1 MSADIQP
8 PSSSNI
14 PTPPEKHEP
23 DDRFNLSRIAI
34 QNPAITFYLLVV
46 LLFAGSTAYFQL
58 GQDEDPPFTFR
69 LMVLRTFWPGATAMQ
84 MAQQVSDPLE
94 KTLQETPHVER
105 IRSYSKPGETTTF
118 LEIKD
123 STAPKDVPNI
133 WYTVRKKIGDMR
145 GRLPQGVQG
154 PVFNDEFG
162 DVYGVIYALSA
173 DGFSQAELHN
183 YADLIRQQLL
193 RVPDVAK
200 VELLG
205 LQKEKVYV
213 EVSQKKLASLGIDV
227 REVIKALNDQNAV
240 DFAGELHT
248 KNDNIQIRIGN
259 QFSNMDELRSL
270 SLRFNQRTFRLG
282 DIAKIKRD
290 YEDPPT
296 PKVRYNGTEVTALA
310 ISMAKGG
317 DIIRLGENLNA
328 ATTRLRSTLP
338 AGIELQ
344 QMQDQP
350 AAVALSV
357 GEFLRVLIEALV
369 IVLAVSFLS
378 LGLHKNPWRIDTRP
392 GLVVALSIPTVLAA
406 TFLVMSWTHID
417 LHKISFGS
425 LIIAL
430 GLLVDD
436 AIIIIEMTVRKLEE
450 GYDRLRA
457 STYAFTATAK
467 PMLTGTLI
475 TAAGFLPI
483 GLARSGVGEYTF
495 AIFAVTTAALL
506 ISWFVS
512 IYFVPYL
519 GYQLLKEHP
528 NAGHGEAF
536 DTPFY
541 RRVRSVVDACVKHR
555 WITISATL
563 FAMALGIMGMQVVEK
578 QFFPDSSRPEIIM
591 DLWLPEGSSFAASET
606 VAKKVEARLLKMHGI
621 SSVSTFVGSGVP
633 HFYLPLEQIFP
644 QNNVSQLIVLP
655 ASHEDRERIRKALP
669 ALMVQEFPEIRTRV
683 QLLPNGPPVTYPVM
697 FRVMGPDP
705 ATVRTLAEKVKE
717 QLRADPDMRGIND
730 NWNEDIKVFKLEVDQ
745 ARARA
750 LGVSSG
756 AISSAGETILS
767 GMPIG
772 QYRENNRLIGIVLR
786 QPEQE
791 RNSLTALSSAYL
803 PTASGA
809 AIPFSQVGHAHL
821 GWEPGVVWRQNGNFA
836 ITVQGDV
843 REGIQGTTVA
853 LRLNQKMESLRATLE
868 AGYLIEI
875 AGTVAESSKGTSS
888 ISANVPLMLF
898 IIFTLLMLQ
907 LRSFSRSLLVF
918 LTGPLGLIG
927 ATLTLLILSKPMGFV
942 ATLGIIALN
951 GMIIRNSVILVDQI
965 EQDIASGTDRWKA
978 IVDAAVGR
986 FRPIM
991 LTAAAAVLAMIPL
1004 LHSAFWGPMAAAIM
1018 GGLMVAT
1025 ALTLLSLPAMYAA
1038 FFRVKKHEN

>member
-1 MSADIQP
+1 MSP
-8 PSSSNI
+8 H
-14 PTPPEKHEP
+14 TPHHKDHEP
-23 DDRFNLSRIAI
+23 SHEKLERFNLSRIAI
-34 QNPAITFYLLVV
+34 QNPAITFYLLIV
-46 LLFAGSTAYFQL
+46 LLFAGSAAYFQL

-69 LMVLRTFWPGATAMQ
+69 LMVLRTFWPGATSMQ
-84 MAQQVSDPLE
+84 MAQQVSDPIE
-94 KTLQETPHVER
+94 KALQETPYVER
-105 IRSYSKPGETTTF
+105 IRSYSKPGETTIF
-118 LEIKD
+118 LEVKD
-123 STAPKDVPNI
+123 YTPPKDVPHI
-133 WYTVRKKIGDMR
+133 WYTVRKKVGDMK
-145 GRLPQGVQG
+145 GNLPQGVQG
-154 PVFNDEFG
+154 PFFNDEFG

-173 DGFSQAELHN
+173 EGFSKAELHD

-193 RVPDVAK
+193 QVPDVAK

-205 LQKEKVYV
+205 LQQEKIFV
-213 EVSQKKLASLGIDV
+213 EISQQKLARLGIDM
-227 REVIKALNDQNAV
+227 RQVIAALNDQNAV

-248 KNDNIQIRIGN
+248 PSDNIQVRIGN
-259 QFSNMDELRSL
+259 QFQNLDELRTL
-270 SLRFNQRTFRLG
+270 PLRFNNRTFRLG
-282 DIAKIKRD
+282 DIAQIKRE

-296 PKVRYNGTEVTALA
+296 PKVRYKGKEVVALA

-317 DIIRLGENLNA
+317 DIIHLGEHLK
-328 ATTRLRSTLP
+328 TKTDQLRQTLP

-350 AAVALSV
+350 ANVSLSV
-357 GEFLRVLIEALV
+357 HEFLRVLAEALI

-406 TFLVMSWTHID
+406 TFMVMNWANID
-417 LHKISFGS
+417 LHKISLGS

-457 STYAFTATAK
+457 STYAFTATSM

-483 GLARSGVGEYTF
+483 GLAQSGVGEYTF
-495 AIFAVTTAALL
+495 AIFAVTTSALL
-506 ISWFVS
+506 ISWLVS
-512 IYFVPYL
+512 VYFVPYL
-519 GYQLLKEHP
+519 GYKLLKEHP
-528 NAGHGEAF
+528 GGAHGEVF

-541 RRVRSVVDACVKHR
+541 NRVRNVVNYCVQHR
-555 WITISATL
+555 WLTIGATL
-563 FAMALGIMGMQVVEK
+563 GAMALGIVGMQAVEK
-578 QFFPDSSRPEIIM
+578 QFFPDSSRPEIIV
-591 DLWLPEGSSFAASET
+591 DLWLPEGSSFAASEA
-606 VAKKVEARLLKMHGI
+606 VAKRVETRLAELEGI
-621 SSVSTFVGSGVP
+621 ETVSTFVGSGVP

-644 QNNVSQLIVLP
+644 QDNVSQLIVLP
-655 ASHEDRERIRKALP
+655 KSHDDRERIRKLLP
-669 ALMVQEFPEIRTRV
+669 NMLVQEFPEIRARV

-705 ATVRTLAEKVKE
+705 AQVRILADKVKAE
-717 QLRADPDMRGIND
+717 LHKDADMRGIND
-730 NWNEDIKVFKLEVDQ
+730 NWNEAIKVLRLDVDQ

-750 LGVSSG
+750 LGVSSQDL
-756 AISSAGETILS
+756 STAGETILS
-767 GMPIG
+767 GSTIG

-791 RNSLTALSSAYL
+791 RDSITALSSAYL
-803 PTASGA
+803 PTASGRS
-809 AIPFSQVGHAHL
+809 IPFSQVGHAHL
-821 GWEPGVVWRQNGNFA
+821 VWEPGVIWRQNGNFA

-853 LRLNQKMESLRATLE
+853 LRLEQKLNQLRSELTP
-868 AGYLIEI
+868 GYIIEI
-875 AGTVAESSKGTSS
+875 AGAVAESSKGTTS
-888 ISANVPLMLF
+888 ISKNVPLMLF

-918 LTGPLGLIG
+918 ITGPLGLIG
-927 ATLTLLILSKPMGFV
+927 ATLTLLVLAKPMGFV

-951 GMIIRNSVILVDQI
+951 GMIIRNSVILIDQI
-965 EQDIASGTDRWKA
+965 EQDISAGADRWTA
-978 IVDAAVGR
+978 IVDAAVRR

-1004 LHSAFWGPMAAAIM
+1004 LRSAFWGPMAAAIM

-1025 ALTLLSLPAMYAA
+1025 ALTLLSLPALYAA
-1038 FFRVKKHEN
+1038 FFRVKRDEETPSA

>member
-1 MSADIQP
+1 MSHEP
-8 PSSSNI
+8 
-14 PTPPEKHEP
+14 KHETLE
-23 DDRFNLSRIAI
+23 RFNLSRVAI
-34 QNPAITFYLLVV
+34 QNPAITFYLLIV
-46 LLFAGSTAYFQL
+46 LLFAGSAAYFQL

-69 LMVLRTFWPGATAMQ
+69 LMVLRSFWPGATSMQ
-84 MAQQVSDPLE
+84 MAQQVSDPIE
-94 KTLQETPHVER
+94 KTLQETPYVER
-105 IRSYSKPGETTTF
+105 IRSYSKPGETTIF
-118 LEIKD
+118 LEVKD
-123 STAPKDVPNI
+123 STPPKEVQNI
-133 WYTVRKKIGDMR
+133 WYTVRKKVGDMK
-145 GRLPQGVQG
+145 GNLPQGVQG
-154 PVFNDEFG
+154 PFFNDEFG

-173 DGFSQAELHN
+173 DGFSQAELHD

-193 RVPDVAK
+193 QVPDVSK

-205 LQKEKVYV
+205 LQQEKVYV
-213 EVSQKKLASLGIDV
+213 EISQQKLARLGIDM
-227 REVIKALNDQNAV
+227 RQVIAALNDQNAV

-248 KNDNIQIRIGN
+248 PSDNIQVRVGN
-259 QFSNMDELRSL
+259 QFHNMDELRAL
-270 SLRFNQRTFRLG
+270 PLRFNNRTFRLG
-282 DIAKIKRD
+282 DIAQIKRG
-290 YEDPPT
+290 YEDPPS
-296 PKVRYNGTEVTALA
+296 PKVRYNGKEVIALA

-317 DIIRLGENLNA
+317 DIIHLGEHLKT
-328 ATTRLRSTLP
+328 ATAQMRQTLP

-350 AAVALSV
+350 AAVSLSV
-357 GEFLRVLIEALV
+357 REFLRVLAEALI

-378 LGLHKNPWRIDTRP
+378 LGLHRNPWRIDTRP

-406 TFLVMSWTHID
+406 TFMVMNWADID
-417 LHKISFGS
+417 LHKISLGS

-457 STYAFTATAK
+457 STYAFSATSM

-512 IYFVPYL
+512 VYFVPYL
-519 GYQLLKEHP
+519 GYKLLKEHP
-528 NAGHGEAF
+528 GGGHGEVF

-555 WITISATL
+555 WITIGATL
-563 FAMALGIMGMQVVEK
+563 FAMALGMIGMQAVEK
-578 QFFPDSSRPEIIM
+578 QFFPDSSRPEIIV
-591 DLWLPEGSSFAASET
+591 DLWLPEGSSFAASEA
-606 VAKKVEARLLKMHGI
+606 VAKRVEARLQKLQG
-621 SSVSTFVGSGVP
+621 VSTVSSFVGSGVP

-644 QNNVSQLIVLP
+644 QDNVSQLIVLP
-655 ASHEDRERIRKALP
+655 ASHDDRERIRKMLP
-669 ALMVQEFPEIRTRV
+669 NLMTAEFPEVRTRV

-705 ATVRTLAEKVKE
+705 AEVRILAEKVKA
-717 QLRADPDMRGIND
+717 QLHADPDMRGIND
-730 NWNEDIKVFKLEVDQ
+730 NWNEEIKVLKLDVDQ

-750 LGVSSG
+750 LGVSSD
-756 AISSAGETILS
+756 ALSSAGETILS
-767 GMPIG
+767 GSTIG
-772 QYRENNRLIGIVLR
+772 QYREKNRLIGIVLR

-791 RNSLTALSSAYL
+791 RDSLTALSSSYL

-809 AIPFSQVGHAHL
+809 SIPFSQVGQAHL
-821 GWEPGVVWRQNGNFA
+821 VWEPGVIWRQNGNFA

-853 LRLNQKMESLRATLE
+853 VRLDQQLNKLRAGL
-868 AGYLIEI
+868 APGYIIEI
-875 AGTVAESSKGTSS
+875 AGTVAESSKGTNS
-888 ISANVPLMLF
+888 ISANVP
-898 IIFTLLMLQ
+898 LMLQ

-927 ATLTLLILSKPMGFV
+927 ATLTLLVLAKPMGFV

-965 EQDIASGTDRWKA
+965 EQDIAAGADRWTA
-978 IVDAAVGR
+978 VVDAAVRR

-1004 LHSAFWGPMAAAIM
+1004 LRSAFWGPMAAAIM

-1038 FFRVKKHEN
+1038 FFRVKRDEEKA

>member
-1 MSADIQP
+1 MSTH
-8 PSSSNI
+8 
-14 PTPPEKHEP
+14 TPQKPATP
-23 DDRFNLSRIAI
+23 GMLDRFNLSRIAI
-34 QNPAITFYLLVV
+34 QSPAITFYMLIV
-46 LLFAGSTAYFQL
+46 LLFAGSAAYFQL

-69 LMVLRTFWPGATAMQ
+69 IMVLRTFWPGATAMQ

-94 KTLQETPHVER
+94 KTLQETPYVYR
-105 IRSYSKPGETTTF
+105 IRSYSKPGETTIF
-118 LEIKD
+118 LEVKD
-123 STAPKDVPNI
+123 STPPKEVQNT
-133 WYTVRKKIGDMR
+133 WYTVRKKVGDMR

-162 DVYGVIYALSA
+162 DVYGVIYALSG
-173 DGFSQAELHN
+173 DGFSQAELHD
-183 YADLIRQQLL
+183 YADRIRQQLL
-193 RVPDVAK
+193 QVPDVAK

-205 LQKEKVYV
+205 VQQEKVYV
-213 EVSQKKLASLGIDV
+213 EISQQKLAGLGIDI
-227 REVIKALNDQNAV
+227 REVIKTLNDQNLVA
-240 DFAGELHT
+240 FAGEMHT
-248 KNDNIQIRIGN
+248 PNDNIQFRVGK
-259 QFSNMDELRSL
+259 QFSTMDELRAL
-270 SLRFNQRTFRLG
+270 PLHFNNRTFRLG
-282 DIAKIKRD
+282 DIARIKRE
-290 YEDPPT
+290 YEDPPA

-317 DIIRLGENLNA
+317 DIIRLGENLKA
-328 ATTRLRSTLP
+328 ATAQLRASLP

-344 QMQDQP
+344 QIQDQP
-350 AAVALSV
+350 AAVSLSV
-357 GEFLRVLIEALV
+357 REFLRVLAEALI
-369 IVLAVSFLS
+369 IVLVVSFLS

-406 TFLVMSWTHID
+406 TFLVMSWTHVD
-417 LHKISFGS
+417 LHKISLGS

-450 GYDRLRA
+450 GYDRLHA
-457 STYAFTATAK
+457 STYAFTATAM

-483 GLARSGVGEYTF
+483 GLAPSSTGEYCF
-495 AIFAVTTAALL
+495 AIFAVTATALL

-512 IYFVPYL
+512 VYFVPFL
-519 GYQLLKEHP
+519 GYKLLKEHP
-528 NAGHGEAF
+528 NAGHGEVF

-541 RRVRSVVDACVKHR
+541 RRVRHVVDTCVRHR
-555 WITISATL
+555 WITIGATL
-563 FAMALGIMGMQVVEK
+563 AAMAIGIAGMQVVEK
-578 QFFPDSSRPEIIM
+578 QFFPDSSRPEILL
-591 DLWLPEGSSFAASET
+591 DLWLPEGSSFAASESM
-606 VAKKVEARLLKMHGI
+606 AKKVEARLQKIKGVT
-621 SSVSTFVGSGVP
+621 SVSSFVGSGVP

-655 ASHEDRERIRKALP
+655 ASHDDRERIRRELP
-669 ALMVQEFPEIRTRV
+669 TLMAQEFPELRARV
-683 QLLPNGPPVTYPVM
+683 QLLPNGPPVPYPVM

-705 ATVRTLAEKVKE
+705 VAVRTLAEKVKAK
-717 QLRADPDMRGIND
+717 LRADSDMRGIND
-730 NWNEDIKVFKLEVDQ
+730 NWNEDIKVLELKVDQ

-750 LGVSSG
+750 LGVGSEALST
-756 AISSAGETILS
+756 AGQTFLS
-767 GMPIG
+767 GQPIG

-786 QPEQE
+786 QPESE
-791 RNSLTALSSAYL
+791 RNSLTALNSAYL
-803 PTASGA
+803 PTANGNS
-809 AIPFSQVGHAHL
+809 IPISQVGQAQL
-821 GWEPGVVWRQNGNFA
+821 GWEPGVIWRQNGNFA

-843 REGIQGTTVA
+843 REGIQGATVA
-853 LRLNQKMESLRATLE
+853 LRLDKQMETLRAALTP
-868 AGYLIEI
+868 GYIIEL

-888 ISANVPLMLF
+888 IAANVPLMLF
-898 IIFTLLMLQ
+898 ITFTLLMLQ

-927 ATLTLLILSKPMGFV
+927 ATMTLLVLHQPMGFV

-951 GMIIRNSVILVDQI
+951 GMIIRNSVILIDQI
-965 EQDIASGTDRWKA
+965 EQDIASGTERWKA
-978 IVDAAVGR
+978 IVDAAVSR

-1038 FFRVKKHEN
+1038 FFRVQQNER